1 MQTTDLLHLWLHF
14 VPLCIDIIDYII
26 DIIFQIH
33 VSTPGGVGSVTVP
46 QTRSWTQPRPRTSEL
61 RPHPASG
68 PRPSVSSLARTR
80 RGQLDTAAQPQNTVE
95 VTILLSFLPQS
106 KHLRD
111 PGEREASVA
120 EAHTTHQSS

>member
-1 MQTTDLLHLWLHF
+1 MY
-14 VPLCIDIIDYII
+14 VPPA
-26 DIIFQIH
+26 
-33 VSTPGGVGSVTVP
+33 VSVQSLSP

-68 PRPSVSSLARTR
+68 PRPSVSSLRALTR

-95 VTILLSFLPQS
+95 VTILLSFLPRS

-111 PGEREASVA
+111 PWEREASVG
-120 EAHTTHQSS
+120 